1 MITSVAVIGAGIS
14 GLTAGYAIR
23 KKGIAVDVYERSHSI
38 SEFGAGITL
47 SKNATSLLDNI
58 GLLSGIAK
66 NAYHPMKSYVR
77 EYKSAREI
85 ASVELDE
92 SFISLDRRDLIDT
105 LAMSFKSAGGN
116 LNLDHEINYVNASTG
131 DLSIKDR
138 TKNYDLIL
146 ICDGIKSG
154 LRGQIYDNL
163 EPKFTGYVA
172 WRGMVRA
179 DDLPKFQGS
188 DKANVYYGPGGHI
201 VHYPTGRDDY
211 INFVAIESKSS
222 WHEESW
228 RTEGEARD
236 LLSKF
241 ANWNEGLVHMM
252 ASANKVYKWGI
263 FQRSL
268 PQKLFMGR
276 SVLLGD
282 AAHPMVPFLGQG
294 ACMAIEDGYAL
305 AEIIEGCDDITLAL
319 EDFNKLRKNRSNW
332 IQKRSLLQGRF
343 NHVSAPSIMSLRNLI
358 TKAVL
363 KRSVSGLHSY
373 ELDRELKAIRKR

>member
-47 SKNATSLLDNI
+47 SKNATSLLENI
-58 GLLSGIAK
+58 GLLSEIAK
-66 NAYHPMKSYVR
+66 KAYHPMKSYVR

-116 LNLDHEINYVNASTG
+116 LILNQEINNVNASTG
-131 DLSIKDR
+131 DVSIEDR

-146 ICDGIKSG
+146 ICDGIKSA
-154 LRGQIYDNL
+154 LRLQIYDNL

-179 DDLPKFQGS
+179 DELPKFQGS
-188 DKANVYYGPGGHI
+188 NKANVYYGPGGHI

-222 WHEESW
+222 WQEESW

-268 PQKLFMGR
+268 PQKLYMER

-305 AEIIEGCDDITLAL
+305 AEIIEDCDDITLAL
-319 EDFNKLRKNRSNW
+319 EDFNELRKNRSNW